1 MKGGLEMFKGAM
13 TAIVTPFKKG
23 KVDEKALQELVE
35 FQIKAG
41 IKGIVPCGTTGES
54 ATLAFEEH
62 KRVVEVTVS
71 TVNKR
76 AFVIAGAGSNNTEEA
91 LELTKFAKGA
101 GADGALLITPY
112 YNRPTPRGLF
122 LHYEKIA
129 KAVDIPIVI
138 YNVPTRT
145 GTNILPQTLCELA
158 KIPNIVGVKEATGDM
173 KQASEIVRLCGDRFD
188 LISGDDFTILPLLSV
203 GGCGVISVV
212 SNIVPKLVN
221 QLVEEFGRGNV
232 LKAKELHYK
241 LFPIAKALFLETNP
255 IPVKTALSMMGMI
268 TSELRLPLCAMTDE
282 NLDALRGVLKK
293 GGLI

>member
-1 MKGGLEMFKGAM
+1 MKGGLKMFKGAM

-23 KVDEKALQELVE
+23 KVDEKVLQELIE

-62 KRVVEVTVS
+62 KRVVEITVS

-91 LELTKFAKGA
+91 LELTKFAKNI

-129 KAVDIPIVI
+129 KGVDIPIVI

-158 KIPNIVGVKEATGDM
+158 KIPNIAGVKEATGDM

-188 LISGDDFTILPLLSV
+188 LISGDDFTILPFLSV

-221 QLVEEFGRGNV
+221 QLVEEFSRGNI

-241 LFPIAKALFLETNP
+241 LFPIARALFLETNP

-282 NLDALRGVLKK
+282 NLDALKVVLKK

>member
-1 MKGGLEMFKGAM
+1 MFKGAM

-23 KVDEKALQELVE
+23 KVDEKALQELIE

-62 KRVVEVTVS
+62 KRVVEITVS

-91 LELTKFAKGA
+91 LELTKFAKNI

-129 KAVDIPIVI
+129 KGVDIPIVI

-158 KIPNIVGVKEATGDM
+158 KIPNIAGVKEATGDM

-188 LISGDDFTILPLLSV
+188 LISGDDFTILPFLSV

-221 QLVEEFGRGNV
+221 QLVEEFSRGNI

-241 LFPIAKALFLETNP
+241 LFPIARALFLETNP

-282 NLDALRGVLKK
+282 NLDALKVVLKK